1 MTLVAKE
8 NIKLNLAL
16 AIPIGAPIK
25 LANEI
30 INISPIVADKTTKVL

>member
-16 AIPIGAPIK
+16 AIPIGAPII
-25 LANEI
+25 LANET

>member
-16 AIPIGAPIK
+16 AIPIGAPII

-30 INISPIVADKTTKVL
+30 INISPIVSDKTTKVL